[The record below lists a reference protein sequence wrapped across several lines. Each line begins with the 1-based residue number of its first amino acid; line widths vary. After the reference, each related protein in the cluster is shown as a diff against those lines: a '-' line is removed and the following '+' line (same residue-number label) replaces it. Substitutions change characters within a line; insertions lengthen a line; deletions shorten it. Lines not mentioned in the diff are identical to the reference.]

1 LSQYELIAAYVNG
14 RISTLDADTPWAKS
28 ALAKLRRGIGKD
40 PGELPEIWEI
50 IFGDLPLELHS
61 SNGRATK
68 AEWAIHTSLTLY
80 ALHRQGKNISMNDA
94 SRTVAGK
101 RMYGKSLGGAAR
113 RLIKSD
119 RSNEQSIKRRFD
131 AIATA
136 QNLTELAHHA
146 RGLVQ
151 LLKAADPYEYYCYKF
166 FHFQPYP
173 LVGYSQNMHLSF
185 LLWAAQVFP
194 QPELSRL

>member
-1 LSQYELIAAYVNG
+1 
-14 RISTLDADTPWAKS
+14 LDADTPWAKS

-151 LLKAADPYEYYCYKF
+151 LLKAADPYITMDYPRLALDLYYYQF
-166 FHFQPYP
+166 NDFRNRVR
-173 LVGYSQNMHLSF
+173 LR
-185 LLWAAQVFP
+185 WAQDFWAEERQ
-194 QPELSRL
+194 EENNE